1 MLFAR
6 GQAYAIPAMTEAWRK
21 VQPHLLGNK
30 ADAYGKA
37 GRLVTF
43 LAKCGDA
50 TAIAALG
57 VPGNAWQPF
66 AALCR
71 RIRPFASERDSNT
84 GIANGELQSALGRKF
99 FNCLKSQGR
108 SLFVGWKKAPK
119 FLLKNDAELSRFQA
133 LVNVFGKSLHADYQT
148 RSRLGHQ

>member
-1 MLFAR
+1 VLFAR

-37 GRLVTF
+37 GRLITF

-57 VPGNAWQPF
+57 CPGMQLATVRGPMPKDQ
-66 AALCR
+66 AVC
-71 RIRPFASERDSNT
+71 
-84 GIANGELQSALGRKF
+84 
-99 FNCLKSQGR
+99 
-108 SLFVGWKKAPK
+108 VG
-119 FLLKNDAELSRFQA
+119 
-133 LVNVFGKSLHADYQT
+133 T
-148 RSRLGHQ
+148 